1 MKFSASFKTILCT
14 GFIASFSAT
23 HAKQIIAEEYAS
35 CVVAPSTSPIALDLK
50 STQQGITDK
59 PVKDAIYLEADT
71 GKIRKQG
78 VSTLD
83 GDIIIQQNTT
93 IFKADQ
99 AKINRD
105 TEQVIAKGNVVLTDS
120 NYELKSPEIEYNL
133 KSKTGTIKDATY
145 SVGQSGLRGKSS
157 EIKKIDENRL
167 KLQDAT
173 FTSCPANLD
182 SWHLASSDIVLD
194 NKTQIGN
201 AKNVTFNVGKVPVF
215 YFPWLRFPMND
226 QRLSGFLTPSV
237 KLQSN
242 EGISLPYY
250 FNLAPN
256 YDATL
261 RLTTINNT
269 GVQIDSEFRYLSKL
283 NKGTLEYDFIPE
295 DASYDDQ
302 QRYYFKI
309 DHQTKFNKQ
318 TRLNLKA
325 EGVSD
330 ADFFDDFS
338 SSLETSTRPAL
349 ERRLEVLNINK
360 PWSASVA
367 VEDYQ
372 VLDSDD
378 DPYSKLPELKLSYT
392 PKSGPNDLKVGLDSE
407 LVYFDKADETNGARA
422 DIKFT
427 ASKKW
432 GDDSWYFKPKLS
444 LEHTIYS
451 LDVSSSDE
459 DTYTKSSID
468 RTLPTVTLDAG
479 LFFDRHLKNNKYT
492 QTLEPRVFYTYTPYK
507 DQSDIPIFDT
517 ALTNFSESNQ
527 LFLEN
532 RFTGKDRIADNSKL
546 TFAVT
551 SRIQNR
557 DLGRELFKAS
567 IGQVFNFSDRKV
579 TLPEGTISTGT
590 RSDLVLE
597 LSGRLND
604 NFRVSATA
612 SLNNEDKSVS
622 SYYLRLNYQDEKKR
636 IANISLRKLDTELDQ
651 LSMSGSLPIND
662 KWSMVGSVDQDLK
675 NNRNLEALVG
685 VEYQDCCWKT
695 RLVVKRYLTSDNI
708 TYDNP
713 VFLEFELKGLG
724 NIGRSATSQIKEK
737 IYGYDDF

>member
-1 MKFSASFKTILCT
+1 MKFATSFKTLLCT
-14 GFIASFSAT
+14 VFIAVSSVSN
-23 HAKQIIAEEYAS
+23 AKQITEEEYAS
-35 CVVAPSTSPIALDLK
+35 CLVKPLANPATIKAK
-50 STQQGITDK
+50 STQKLITDN
-59 PVKDAIYLEADT
+59 PTKDAIYLEADT
-71 GKIRKQG
+71 GEIRKQG
-78 VSTLD
+78 ISTLN

-93 IFKADQ
+93 VFKADKAQ
-99 AKINRD
+99 INRS
-105 TEQVIAKGNVVLTDS
+105 ENQVNAQGNVVLSDT
-120 NYELKSPEIEYNL
+120 NYELKSPEVEYNL
-133 KSKTGTIKDATY
+133 KSKTGTVKDATY
-145 SVGQSGLRGKSS
+145 SVGESGLRGKST

-167 KLQDAT
+167 KLENAT
-173 FTSCPANLD
+173 FTSCPANID
-182 SWHLASSDIVLD
+182 SWHLASSNIVLN

-215 YFPWLRFPMND
+215 YFPWLKFPMND

-237 KLQSN
+237 RLQTN
-242 EGISLPYY
+242 AGISIPYY

-256 YDATL
+256 YDATV
-261 RLTTINNT
+261 RLTTIKDR
-269 GVQIDSEFRYLSKL
+269 GIQLDSEFRYLTKK

-295 DASYDDQ
+295 DKSFDDE
-302 QRYYFKI
+302 QRYYF
-309 DHQTKFNKQ
+309 DVNHQTKFTEKSH
-318 TRLNLKA
+318 LKIKA

-338 SSLETSTRPAL
+338 TSLETSTRPAL
-349 ERRLEVLNINK
+349 QRRLEILK
-360 PWSASVA
+360 ADKLWSASIA

-378 DPYSKLPELKLSYT
+378 DPYSKLPELKLSYS
-392 PKSGPNDLKVGLDSE
+392 PKSAPNDLKVGFDSE
-407 LVYFDKADETNGARA
+407 LIYFDKNDETNGARA

-427 ASKKW
+427 TSKKW
-432 GDDSWYFKPKLS
+432 GDDAWYFKPKLS

-451 LDVSSSDE
+451 LDGSSSTDN
-459 DTYTKSSID
+459 SNIH

-479 LFFDRHLKNNKYT
+479 LFFDRQLRNYKYT
-492 QTLEPRVFYTYTPYK
+492 QTLEPRVFYTYTPYE

-532 RFTGKDRIADNSKL
+532 RFTGKDRIADSNKL

-551 SRIQNR
+551 SRIQDR
-557 DLGRELFKAS
+557 DNGKELFKAS

-579 TLPEGTISTGT
+579 TLPGGTISTGT

-604 NFRVSATA
+604 KFRMATTA
-612 SLNNEDKSVS
+612 SLNDEDRSVS
-622 SYYLRLNYQDEKKR
+622 SYDLRLNYQDEKKR
-636 IANISLRKLDTELDQ
+636 IANISLRKLDTELEQ

-662 KWSMVGSVDQDLK
+662 KWSMVGSFDQDLK
-675 NNRNLEALVG
+675 NNRSLEALVG
-685 VEYQDCCWKT
+685 FEYQDCCWKT

-708 TYDNP
+708 SYENP

-724 NIGRSATSQIKEK
+724 SIGKSATRQIKEN
-737 IYGYDDF
+737 IYGYDNF

>member
-1 MKFSASFKTILCT
+1 MKFSASFKTIVCS
-14 GFIASFSAT
+14 GFIAVFSASY
-23 HAKQIIAEEYAS
+23 AKQTTAEEYAS
-35 CVVAPSTSPIALDLK
+35 CLVHPPTLGAN
-50 STQQGITDK
+50 STQKLITEN
-59 PVKDAIYLEADT
+59 PTKDAIYLEADT
-71 GKIRKQG
+71 GVIKKQG
-78 VSTLD
+78 ISTLD

-93 IFKADQ
+93 VFKADKAQ
-99 AKINRD
+99 INRD
-105 TEQVIAKGNVVLTDS
+105 NNQINAQGNVVLSDT
-120 NYELKSPEIEYNL
+120 NYELKSPEVEYNL

-145 SVGQSGLRGKSS
+145 SVGESGFRGKST
-157 EIKKIDENRL
+157 EIKKIDDERL
-167 KLQDAT
+167 KMQNAT
-173 FTSCPANLD
+173 FTSCPANID
-182 SWHLASSDIVLD
+182 SWHIASSGILLN

-226 QRLSGFLTPSV
+226 QRLSGFLTPSI
-237 KLQSN
+237 KLQTN
-242 EGISLPYY
+242 AGISLPYY

-256 YDATL
+256 YDATFK
-261 RLTTINNT
+261 LTTIKER
-269 GVQIDSEFRYLSKL
+269 GIQLDSEFRYLTEK

-295 DASYDDQ
+295 DKSFDNEK
-302 QRYYFKI
+302 RYYF
-309 DHQTKFNKQ
+309 DVNHLTKFTEK
-318 TRLNLKA
+318 TRLQIKA

-330 ADFFDDFS
+330 ANFFDDFS
-338 SSLETSTRPAL
+338 TSLETSTRQAL
-349 ERRLEVLNINK
+349 QRRLEILKTDK
-360 PWSASVA
+360 PWSASIA
-367 VEDYQ
+367 IEDYQ

-392 PKSGPNDLKVGLDSE
+392 PKSGAKDFKVGLDSE
-407 LVYFDKADETNGARA
+407 LVYFDKEDEINGARA
-422 DIKFT
+422 DIKIT

-432 GDDSWYFKPKLS
+432 GNDAWYFKPKLS

-451 LDVSSSDE
+451 LDDSSSVD
-459 DTYTKSSID
+459 KSATDSSLD
-468 RTLPTVTLDAG
+468 RSLPTFTLDAG
-479 LFFDRHLKNNKYT
+479 LFFDRQLKNYKYT

-532 RFTGKDRIADNSKL
+532 RFTGKDRIADTNKL

-557 DLGRELFKAS
+557 DQGRELFKAS

-579 TLPEGTISTGT
+579 TLPGGTISTGT

-604 NFRVSATA
+604 KFRLSTTA
-612 SLNNEDKSVS
+612 SLNNEDRSVS
-622 SYYLRLNYQDEKKR
+622 SYDFRLNYQDDKKR

-651 LSMSGSLPIND
+651 LSLSGSLPIND
-662 KWSMVGSVDQDLK
+662 KWSMVGSFDRDLK

-685 VEYQDCCWKT
+685 VEYQECCWKT

-708 TYDNP
+708 SYESP

-724 NIGRSATSQIKEK
+724 NIGRSATNQIKEN